1 MAEPLKNLISEDA
14 VRRLGRELE
23 ECRSFPRQRFVRS
36 ATDGLEDKEL
46 KDRVLH
52 VAATLRET
60 LDESFADA
68 VRHIVDSLPPPLPTT
83 EELTSQFFYW
93 PYCTFV
99 EQYGHAPEHFDVSMQ
114 ALHQLT
120 QRFSAEFAIRPFLLR
135 EPERTLDVLEHWSTD
150 PSPHV
155 RRLCSEG
162 SRPYLPWGQR
172 LGFLIDDPTPTLP
185 LLERLVDDPSQYV
198 RRSVANHVNDLSRHA
213 PEIALELAARWWE
226 AGTDEHRWVV
236 RHALRNLV
244 KQGDARALEVL
255 GYGPARLCATLTA
268 KPDTVAIGQAIALDV
283 EIASRSK
290 RPQPLLVDYVVH
302 FVKADGS
309 ARPKVF
315 KWKEIELA
323 PGATISLQ
331 KKHSFRQVSTRRHYP
346 GAHRFEVQ
354 INGRAVAAA
363 EVLVRSA

>member
-1 MAEPLKNLISEDA
+1 MAEPLKNLISKDA
-14 VRRLGRELE
+14 VLRLGRELE
-23 ECRSFPRQRFVRS
+23 ECRSFPRREFVRH
-36 ATDGLEDKEL
+36 ATRGLEDKEL

-52 VAATLRET
+52 VAAALRTT
-60 LDESFADA
+60 LDDSFPEA

-99 EQYGHAPEHFDVSMQ
+99 ELYGDAPEDFDVSMQ

-135 EPERTLDVLEHWSTD
+135 EPERTFAVLEGWSTD

-172 LGFLIDDPTPTLP
+172 LGFLVDDPSPTLP
-185 LLERLVDDPSQYV
+185 LLERLVDDPSLYV

-213 PEIALELAARWWE
+213 PELALELAARWWE
-226 AGTDEHRWVV
+226 ADTDEHRWVV
-236 RHALRNLV
+236 RHALRSLV

-255 GYGPARLCATLTA
+255 GYGPAQVSAELTA
-268 KPDTVAIGQAIALDV
+268 SPDALAIGDATALAVDI
-283 EIASRSK
+283 ESRSK
-290 RPQPLLVDYVVH
+290 KPQPLLVDYVVH

-323 PGATISLQ
+323 QGAAVRLQ

-346 GAHRFEVQ
+346 GVHRIEVQ

-363 EVLVRSA
+363 EVLVRAT